1 MAVTKLSS
9 DGISNS
15 ARFVNMRA
23 GFSGTSRIVVWGGT
37 TRLYSNDAAT
47 WTATTQSSIAS
58 AGASGNYP
66 VTKGGR
72 IFANQANN
80 WNWSYDGITWYAT
93 SGVAGDANATVN
105 FWGEMASGEI
115 AWNSYYGFTRHH
127 LMREWSGY
135 SGPIG
140 SSGAPWDV
148 SSNGIANNGVV
159 GASSVWVVA
168 FAASSFVYSTND
180 GITWTTQSPGVVYTS
195 INWGKDKFLATTN
208 SGTTYYTSA
217 DGITWTSRTFPIT
230 PQTRTGIRFVGG
242 QWFLGGL
249 SGALYTS
256 PDGITWTSRTSGA
269 GANRVNGFGYAA
281 NLYVAVGNGG
291 YVATSPDGA
300 TWTARS
306 SGTANDLF
314 VVGGI

>member
-23 GFSGTSRIVVWGGT
+23 GFSGTSRIIVWGNS
-37 TRLYSNDAAT
+37 TRLYSNDGAT
-47 WTATTQSSIAS
+47 WTATTQSTLTSV
-58 AGASGNYP
+58 GASGNYP

-72 IFANQANN
+72 IFALQGQF
-80 WNWSYDGITWYAT
+80 WNWSYDGITWYYT
-93 SGVAGDANATVN
+93 NGVAGDANASVD
-105 FWGEMASGEI
+105 FWGEMASGDI
-115 AWNSYYGFTRHH
+115 AWNSYYGSTRHH
-127 LMREWSGY
+127 LMREY
-135 SGPIG
+135 SGTQLAIG
-140 SSGAPWDV
+140 SSPFSAN
-148 SSNGIANNGVV
+148 SNGIANNGVKT
-159 GASSVWVVA
+159 ASTVWVMA
-168 FAASSFVYSTND
+168 FAATSFAYSTND
-180 GITWTTQSPGVVYTS
+180 GISWTTQSPGVVYTS

-217 DGITWTSRTFPIT
+217 DGVTWTSRTFPIT
-230 PQTRTGIRFVGG
+230 PQTRTGIRYVEG

-306 SGTANDLF
+306 SGTVNDLF